1 MMAEFEYNN
10 IEVIVYVEHKAI
22 TELTADR
29 NREAHFVQVAA
40 EELAESALLAPQIKN
55 PIVDKYCDEKGIPI
69 APKSI
74 KDMLKR
80 VQHEIWDE
88 AIEIED

>member
-1 MMAEFEYNN
+1 M
-10 IEVIVYVEHKAI
+10 
-22 TELTADR
+22 
-29 NREAHFVQVAA
+29 
-40 EELAESALLAPQIKN
+40 APQTKN
-55 PIVDKYCDEKGIPI
+55 PVVDKYCDEKGIPI

-88 AIEIED
+88 AIEIEDSGLDRGNLTTYT